1 MIVLYIVLG
10 FLVPVMMVFGYSKWL
25 NRKRQTS
32 GTVKYAGDTEN
43 KVFSDLVQKCT
54 ALKNSAITDN
64 AIDIEED
71 INAVLVIVRS
81 LKAQNLREQSLSQ
94 VMGVYMTIGRD
105 EEARALLSEVKDET
119 IRAHILK
126 EVFGSDT

>member
-1 MIVLYIVLG
+1 
-10 FLVPVMMVFGYSKWL
+10 MMVFGYSKWL

-71 INAVLVIVRS
+71 IDAVLVIVRS